1 MSFLP
6 RLILAALALIAT
18 PAMAQEDP
26 ASRTLDDVMAQV
38 AAHPDAVATV
48 QAHLPRLINADQDAA
63 NFASLDEAIAA
74 QPRDLALDDE
84 ARCLAGAIYFESKG
98 EPLTGQL
105 AVADVI
111 LNRIKSGRFPRT
123 ICSVVTQPGQFSFVR
138 AGRVPE
144 IADCAYYRTAIAVA
158 RVAMT
163 EAWQSP
169 AHDALFF
176 HARRIAPG
184 WHREHIA
191 TIGNQVFYR

>member
-1 MSFLP
+1 MSFSP
-6 RLILAALALIAT
+6 RLALAAFALSLIAA
-18 PAMAQEDP
+18 PAMAQVDAAPPSRLDAVMRTVSGDEQP
-26 ASRTLDDVMAQV
+26 VHMNYASLA
-38 AAHPDAVATV
+38 DAVAA
-48 QAHLPRLINADQDAA
+48 Q
-63 NFASLDEAIAA
+63 SLDD
-74 QPRDLALDDE
+74 PLDEE
-84 ARCLAGAIYFESKG
+84 ARCMAGAIYFESKG
-98 EPLTGQL
+98 EPLSGQL

-138 AGRVPE
+138 GGHVPD

-158 RVAMT
+158 RVAMAD
-163 EAWQSP
+163 AWQSP

-176 HARRIAPG
+176 HARRVSPG

>member
-1 MSFLP
+1 MAGAHAP
-6 RLILAALALIAT
+6 ARALNGNCG
-18 PAMAQEDP
+18 
-26 ASRTLDDVMAQV
+26 SRKGQ
-38 AAHPDAVATV
+38 
-48 QAHLPRLINADQDAA
+48 
-63 NFASLDEAIAA
+63 
-74 QPRDLALDDE
+74 E

-111 LNRIKSGRFPRT
+111 LNRIRSGRFAGT

-138 AGRVPE
+138 AGRVPDV
-144 IADCAYYRTAIAVA
+144 ADCAYYRTAIAVA

-163 EAWQSP
+163 DSWQSP

-176 HARRIAPG
+176 HARRISPG